1 MQNYFIAYPEA
12 VLTVFAILVLLLE
25 LATKRDAH
33 RSIIHAVS
41 MVGLVVAGV
50 LTAMLWY
57 KGETLHA
64 FGLDLKM
71 FVADPLA
78 NLAKLFAYIC
88 VAVTFVYGQRYSA
101 ARGFLHGE
109 YYSLA
114 LFALVGQMVMVS
126 SNNLISMYM
135 GLELQALSLY
145 AMVALRRDH
154 VRSIEAAMKYFV
166 LGAIASGLLL
176 FGLSMVYGATGGK
189 LDISQIAT
197 LVGDGAAQVNT
208 QILIFGLVF
217 MVAGLAFKLGVVPF
231 HMWVPDVYQGSPTSV
246 TLMISAAPKIA
257 AFVMVVRLLVQ
268 GLPSLSSQWG
278 AMFAAMAVVSLALG
292 NLSAIRQKNLKR
304 MLAYS
309 GISHMG
315 FVLLGFLAGK
325 NGFHDFQSVSGLGAS
340 FYYVIV
346 YAVTTLAGFGVILA
360 MSHSGFEADQLDDL
374 KGLNQRNPWLAFLL
388 LLVMFSLAGIP
399 PLVGFY
405 AKLFI
410 ITSLIQSGGS
420 LLLPL
425 LVVLFSLIG
434 AFYYLRVVKLMYFDK
449 SESTAPLQ
457 FTLAQHIVLSLN
469 VLALLVLGMFP
480 QYLLNMAN
488 NAVLKSLGF

>member
-1 MQNYFIAYPEA
+1 
-12 VLTVFAILVLLLE
+12 
-25 LATKRDAH
+25 
-33 RSIIHAVS
+33 
-41 MVGLVVAGV
+41 
-50 LTAMLWY
+50 
-57 KGETLHA
+57 
-64 FGLDLKM
+64 
-71 FVADPLA
+71 
-78 NLAKLFAYIC
+78 
-88 VAVTFVYGQRYSA
+88 
-101 ARGFLHGE
+101 
-109 YYSLA
+109 
-114 LFALVGQMVMVS
+114 
-126 SNNLISMYM
+126 
-135 GLELQALSLY
+135 
-145 AMVALRRDH
+145 
-154 VRSIEAAMKYFV
+154 
-166 LGAIASGLLL
+166 
-176 FGLSMVYGATGGK
+176 
-189 LDISQIAT
+189 
-197 LVGDGAAQVNT
+197 
-208 QILIFGLVF
+208 
-217 MVAGLAFKLGVVPF
+217 
-231 HMWVPDVYQGSPTSV
+231 MWVPDVYQGSPTSV

-325 NGFHDFQSVSGLGAS
+325 NGFYDFQSVSGLGAS

-346 YAVTTLAGFGVILA
+346 YAITTLAGFGVILA

-449 SESTAPLQ
+449 PESTAPLQ